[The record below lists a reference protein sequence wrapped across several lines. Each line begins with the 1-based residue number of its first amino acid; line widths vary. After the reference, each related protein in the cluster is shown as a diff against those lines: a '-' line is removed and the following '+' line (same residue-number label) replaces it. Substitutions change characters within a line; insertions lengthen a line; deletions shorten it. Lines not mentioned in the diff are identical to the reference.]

1 MKSMDLEEPELIEN
15 IKLALNPK
23 VSYWVLFSRCQQL
36 VISNWINIIIN
47 MWLGLAVCD
56 SYLT

>member
-23 VSYWVLFSRCQQL
+23 VSYWVLFSR
-36 VISNWINIIIN
+36 VSAI
-47 MWLGLAVCD
+47 
-56 SYLT
+56 SYLKLD

>member
-23 VSYWVLFSRCQQL
+23 VSYWVLFSR
-36 VISNWINIIIN
+36 VSAISYIKLEIIN
-47 MWLGLAVCD
+47 MWLRLAVCD